1 MLGPGIPPD
10 QPVDRI
16 PQLLEQDESM
26 RLEVSTLAEGLGV
39 PLSFGHA
46 YLTVLVCVSGRARFA
61 LNFREVGV
69 QRHDV
74 LVLAEDTLALLR
86 QRSRGFL
93 AVACL
98 VPKALAS
105 EVAYVL
111 PNALFKFLHEHP
123 HCVPSP
129 LEVPLLQG
137 WLQQLMDAQHN
148 GGRHRHVMLR
158 NLLQT
163 FFLKFATLLP
173 AYYEAAPQVG
183 RRERLAWSFWELVG
197 QRSTRQRDVQSYA
210 EALCITPFYLSQ
222 VTRECFGETPK
233 ALIDRQ
239 VVLEIKA
246 LLSYSELPIGRIAE
260 RLCFEDAS
268 YLCRY
273 FRRHTGQSLTGYRR
287 AGQGGISA
295 IRTRAPVLRRA
306 DPR

>member
-1 MLGPGIPPD
+1 M
-10 QPVDRI
+10 DRI

-61 LNFREVGV
+61 LNFREVAV

-86 QRSRGFL
+86 QRSRRFL

-129 LEVPLLQG
+129 LEVPL
-137 WLQQLMDAQHN
+137 
-148 GGRHRHVMLR
+148 
-158 NLLQT
+158 
-163 FFLKFATLLP
+163 
-173 AYYEAAPQVG
+173 
-183 RRERLAWSFWELVG
+183 
-197 QRSTRQRDVQSYA
+197 
-210 EALCITPFYLSQ
+210 
-222 VTRECFGETPK
+222 
-233 ALIDRQ
+233 
-239 VVLEIKA
+239 
-246 LLSYSELPIGRIAE
+246 
-260 RLCFEDAS
+260 
-268 YLCRY
+268 
-273 FRRHTGQSLTGYRR
+273 
-287 AGQGGISA
+287 
-295 IRTRAPVLRRA
+295 
-306 DPR
+306 

>member
-1 MLGPGIPPD
+1 
-10 QPVDRI
+10 
-16 PQLLEQDESM
+16 M

-39 PLSFGHA
+39 PLSFGHT
-46 YLTVLVCVSGRARFA
+46 YLAVLVCVSGRARFA
-61 LNFREVGV
+61 LNFREVAV

-93 AVACL
+93 AVVCL
-98 VPKALAS
+98 MPKALAS

-163 FFLKFATLLP
+163 F
-173 AYYEAAPQVG
+173 
-183 RRERLAWSFWELVG
+183 S
-197 QRSTRQRDVQSYA
+197 
-210 EALCITPFYLSQ
+210 
-222 VTRECFGETPK
+222 
-233 ALIDRQ
+233 
-239 VVLEIKA
+239 
-246 LLSYSELPIGRIAE
+246 
-260 RLCFEDAS
+260 
-268 YLCRY
+268 
-273 FRRHTGQSLTGYRR
+273 
-287 AGQGGISA
+287 
-295 IRTRAPVLRRA
+295 
-306 DPR
+306 

>member
-1 MLGPGIPPD
+1 
-10 QPVDRI
+10 
-16 PQLLEQDESM
+16 M
-26 RLEVSTLAEGLGV
+26 RLEVSTLAEGQGV

-46 YLTVLVCVSGRARFA
+46 YLAVLVCVSGRARFA
-61 LNFREVGV
+61 LNFREVAV

-86 QRSRGFL
+86 KRSRGFL
-93 AVACL
+93 AVVCL
-98 VPKALAS
+98 MPKALAS

-137 WLQQLMDAQHN
+137 WLQQLMDAQHT
-148 GGRHRHVMLR
+148 GGRYRHVMLR

-173 AYYEAAPQVG
+173 AQKGAAAPVS
-183 RRERLAWSFWELVG
+183 RRERLAWNFWELVG

-210 EALCITPFYLSQ
+210 DALCITPFYLSQ
-222 VTRECFGETPK
+222 LTRECFGETPK

-260 RLCFEDAS
+260 RHPEVAYTYATVS
-268 YLCRY
+268 SG
-273 FRRHTGQSLTGYRR
+273 TG
-287 AGQGGISA
+287 AVDEGGIYIRLTPMHERTRSQA
-295 IRTRAPVLRRA
+295 EVGQDIRT
-306 DPR
+306 